1 MDRPANRL
9 ISEKSPYLLQ
19 HAYNPVEWYPW
30 GADAFA
36 RARKEDKPIFLSIG
50 YSTCHWCHVMEQ
62 ESFEDL
68 EIAQLLNET
77 FVSIKVDREERPDID
92 RTYMRVCQLM
102 TGSGGWPL
110 TIVMTPDQKPF
121 FAATYIPRDNRLGR
135 IGMRELIPR
144 IKQVWETRRE
154 SVTQSTEELLTRL
167 RQTLTS
173 SDKSPEELTL
183 KTLDEVFLA
192 LLDVFDWDHGGFGRA
207 PKFPSP
213 HQLAFLLRYWRRT
226 GRAEALRMVETTLD
240 AMRQGGIYDHI
251 GYGFHRYSTDRYWRV
266 PHFEKMLYDQAL
278 LTLLYIEAYQV
289 TRKDEYHSTAR
300 EIITY
305 VLRDMMAPQG
315 GFYSAEDADVDGEEG
330 KFYLWTAQ
338 QLQTLLTPEEYTFI
352 TQIFNIN
359 KQGNFTTDTGSNHD
373 ANIFYMTKSF
383 RDHTDLSSS
392 LKALKERWLHARATL
407 YGDRDTREHPSK
419 DDKILTDWNGLMIA
433 ALARAARVFNEPR
446 YLNAAENA
454 VTFIKS
460 TMQPS
465 HGQLFHRYRDG
476 NAAIPGFI
484 DDYAFLIWG
493 LLELYETTF
502 HQHYLKYACTLMET
516 LLQDFL
522 DSKEGGFFF
531 TSMQNDPIL
540 IRNKEGYDGA
550 YPSGNSVAMLA
561 LLHLARLTGN
571 VTYESHAIRIPQRFR
586 QEITRAPAAHAH
598 MMIALDFA
606 LGPSY
611 EVIIVGDPNLP
622 DTNHLLMPLRQQFI
636 PNKVIH
642 LRPATATKHI
652 IDQYIGF
659 TPLIDPST
667 PVHATA
673 YVCRNFQCELP
684 TTKRCF
690 MLQQLGVSSS

>member
-1 MDRPANRL
+1 MPLVSCEER
-9 ISEKSPYLLQ
+9 
-19 HAYNPVEWYPW
+19 
-30 GADAFA
+30 
-36 RARKEDKPIFLSIG
+36 
-50 YSTCHWCHVMEQ
+50 
-62 ESFEDL
+62 ESFEDPD
-68 EIAQLLNET
+68 IAQSLNEA

-110 TIVMTPDQKPF
+110 TIVMTPDQRPF

-135 IGMRELIPR
+135 IGMRELLPR
-144 IKQVWETRRE
+144 IKQVWETRKE
-154 SVTQSTEELLTRL
+154 SVMQSTEELLTRL
-167 RQTLTS
+167 RQTLIS
-173 SDKSPEELTL
+173 SDESPEELTL
-183 KTLDEVFLA
+183 ETLDEVFLA
-192 LLDVFDWDHGGFGRA
+192 LLDAFDWDHGGFGRA
-207 PKFPSP
+207 PKFPLP

-226 GRAEALRMVETTLD
+226 GRVEALRMVETTLD

-289 TRKDEYHSTAR
+289 TGKDEYQSTAR

-315 GFYSAEDADVDGEEG
+315 GFYSAEDADVEG
-330 KFYLWTAQ
+330 KEGEFYLWTAQ
-338 QLQTLLTPEEYTFI
+338 QLQTLLAPEDYTFI
-352 TQIFNIN
+352 AQIFNIK
-359 KQGNFTTDTGSNHD
+359 KQGNFTTDTGSNHN

-383 RDHTDLSSS
+383 RDHTDLARSF
-392 LKALKERWLHARATL
+392 KVLKERWLHARATL
-407 YGDRDTREHPSK
+407 YADRDTRKHPSK
-419 DDKILTDWNGLMIA
+419 DDKILTDWNGLIIA

-454 VTFIKS
+454 VTFIKT
-460 TMQPS
+460 TMQAS

-476 NAAIPGFI
+476 NVAIPGFV

-502 HQHYLKYACTLMET
+502 HHHYLEYACTLMET
-516 LLQDFL
+516 LLRDFL

-531 TSMQNDPIL
+531 TNMQNDPIL
-540 IRNKEGYDGA
+540 IRIKEGYDGA

-571 VTYESHAIRIPQRFR
+571 MTYDTHAIRILQTFR
-586 QEITRAPAAHAH
+586 QVIKRAPAAHTH

-636 PNKVIH
+636 PNKVVH
-642 LRPATATKHI
+642 LRPPTVMEHM

-659 TPLIDPST
+659 APLIDPNA

-684 TTKRCF
+684 TTKSSV
-690 MLQQLGVSSS
+690 MLRQLGVSPS

>member
-50 YSTCHWCHVMEQ
+50 YATCHWCHVMER
-62 ESFEDL
+62 ESFEDPD
-68 EIAQLLNET
+68 IAQSLNEA

-110 TIVMTPDQKPF
+110 TIVMTPDQRPF

-135 IGMRELIPR
+135 IGMRELLPR

-154 SVTQSTEELLTRL
+154 SVMQSTEELLTRL
-167 RQTLTS
+167 RQTLIS
-173 SDKSPEELTL
+173 SDESPEELTL
-183 KTLDEVFLA
+183 ETLDEVFLA
-192 LLDVFDWDHGGFGRA
+192 LLDAFDWDHGGFGRA

-226 GRAEALRMVETTLD
+226 GRVEALRMVETTLD

-289 TRKDEYHSTAR
+289 TGKDEYQSTAR

-305 VLRDMMAPQG
+305 VVRDMMAPQG
-315 GFYSAEDADVDGEEG
+315 GFYSAEDADVEGEEG
-330 KFYLWTAQ
+330 EFYLWTAQ
-338 QLQTLLTPEEYTFI
+338 QLQTLLAPEDYTFI
-352 TQIFNIN
+352 AQIFNIK
-359 KQGNFTTDTGSNHD
+359 KQGNFTTDTGSNHN

-383 RDHTDLSSS
+383 RDHTDLARSF
-392 LKALKERWLHARATL
+392 KVLKERWLHARATL
-407 YGDRDTREHPSK
+407 YADRDTRKHPSK
-419 DDKILTDWNGLMIA
+419 DDKILTDWNGLIIA

-454 VTFIKS
+454 VTFIKT
-460 TMQPS
+460 TMQAS

-476 NAAIPGFI
+476 NAAIPGFV

-502 HQHYLKYACTLMET
+502 HHHYLKYACTLMET
-516 LLQDFL
+516 LLRDFL

-531 TSMQNDPIL
+531 TNMQNDPIL
-540 IRNKEGYDGA
+540 IRIKEGYDGA

-571 VTYESHAIRIPQRFR
+571 MTYDTHAIRILQTFR
-586 QEITRAPAAHAH
+586 QAIKRAPAAHTH

-636 PNKVIH
+636 PNKVVH
-642 LRPATATKHI
+642 LRPPTVTEHM

-659 TPLIDPST
+659 TPLIDPNA

-684 TTKRCF
+684 TTKSSV
-690 MLQQLGVSSS
+690 MLRQLGVSPS

>member
-1 MDRPANRL
+1 
-9 ISEKSPYLLQ
+9 
-19 HAYNPVEWYPW
+19 
-30 GADAFA
+30 
-36 RARKEDKPIFLSIG
+36 
-50 YSTCHWCHVMEQ
+50 
-62 ESFEDL
+62 
-68 EIAQLLNET
+68 
-77 FVSIKVDREERPDID
+77 
-92 RTYMRVCQLM
+92 
-102 TGSGGWPL
+102 
-110 TIVMTPDQKPF
+110 
-121 FAATYIPRDNRLGR
+121 
-135 IGMRELIPR
+135 
-144 IKQVWETRRE
+144 
-154 SVTQSTEELLTRL
+154 
-167 RQTLTS
+167 
-173 SDKSPEELTL
+173 
-183 KTLDEVFLA
+183 
-192 LLDVFDWDHGGFGRA
+192 
-207 PKFPSP
+207 
-213 HQLAFLLRYWRRT
+213 
-226 GRAEALRMVETTLD
+226 
-240 AMRQGGIYDHI
+240 
-251 GYGFHRYSTDRYWRV
+251 
-266 PHFEKMLYDQAL
+266 MLYDQAL

-289 TRKDEYHSTAR
+289 TGKDEYQSTAR
-300 EIITY
+300 EILTY

-338 QLQTLLTPEEYTFI
+338 QLQTLLTPEEYAFI
-352 TQIFNIN
+352 AQVFNIK
-359 KQGNFTTDTGSNHD
+359 KQGNFTADTGSNHD

-383 RDHTDLSSS
+383 RDYTDLAPS
-392 LKALKERWLHARATL
+392 LKALKECWMHTRATL
-407 YGDRDTREHPSK
+407 YAARDTREHPSK

-454 VTFIKS
+454 VTFIKT
-460 TMQPS
+460 TMQAS

-476 NAAIPGFI
+476 DAAIPGFL

-502 HQHYLKYACTLMET
+502 HHRYLEYSCTLMES

-522 DSKEGGFFF
+522 DSKEGGLFF
-531 TSMQNDPIL
+531 TNVQNDPIL

-571 VTYESHAIRIPQRFR
+571 MTYDAHAIRIPQTFR
-586 QEITRAPAAHAH
+586 QAITRAPAAYAH

-642 LRPATATKHI
+642 LRPATETEHI

-659 TPLIDPST
+659 SPQIDPRA
-667 PVHATA
+667 PVRATA

-684 TTKRCF
+684 TTQSSV
-690 MLQQLGVSSS
+690 MLRQLGVSSN

>member
-30 GADAFA
+30 SADAFT
-36 RARKEDKPIFLSIG
+36 RAREEDKPIFLSIG
-50 YSTCHWCHVMEQ
+50 YSTCHWCHVMER
-62 ESFEDL
+62 ESFEDPD
-68 EIAQLLNET
+68 IAQLLNET

-110 TIVMTPDQKPF
+110 TIVMTPNQEPF
-121 FAATYIPRDNRLGR
+121 FAATYIPPDNRFGR

-167 RQTLTS
+167 RQTVTPADAS
-173 SDKSPEELTL
+173 SEELTL
-183 KTLDEVFLA
+183 ETLDEVFLA
-192 LLDVFDWDHGGFGRA
+192 LLDAFDRDHGGFGRA

-213 HQLAFLLRYWRRT
+213 HQLAFLLRYGHRT
-226 GRAEALRMVETTLD
+226 GRAEALHIVETTLN

-289 TRKDEYHSTAR
+289 TGKDVYQRTAQ
-300 EIITY
+300 EILTY
-305 VLRDMMAPQG
+305 VLRDMTAPQG
-315 GFYSAEDADVDGEEG
+315 GFYSAEDADVDGQEG
-330 KFYLWTAQ
+330 KFYFWTAQ
-338 QLQTLLTPEEYTFI
+338 ELQTLLTPEDYTFI
-352 TQIFNIN
+352 VQVFNIT
-359 KQGNFTTDTGSNHD
+359 KQGNFTADAESNPD
-373 ANIFYMTKSF
+373 ANIFYMTKPL
-383 RDHTDLSSS
+383 RDHTDLAPSFTM
-392 LKALKERWLHARATL
+392 LKQRWMHTRATL
-407 YGDRDTREHPSK
+407 YAARDTRKHPNK
-419 DDKILTDWNGLMIA
+419 DDKILTDWNGFMIA

-446 YLNAAENA
+446 YLTAAENA
-454 VTFIKS
+454 VTFIKT
-460 TMQPS
+460 TMQAS
-465 HGQLFHRYRDG
+465 QGQLFHRYRDG
-476 NAAIPGFI
+476 DAAIPGFV

-502 HQHYLKYACTLMET
+502 HHHYLEYACTLMET
-516 LLQDFL
+516 LLRDFL

-531 TSMQNDPIL
+531 TNIHNDPIL

-571 VTYESHAIRIPQRFR
+571 MAYDAHAIRIPQVFR
-586 QEITRAPAAHAH
+586 QAITRAPSAHAH

-611 EVIIVGDPNLP
+611 EVVIVGDPNLP

-636 PNKVIH
+636 PNKVLH
-642 LRPATATKHI
+642 LRPATETEHI

-659 TPLIDPST
+659 TPQLNPSA
-667 PVHATA
+667 PVRARA

-684 TTKRCF
+684 TTERSV
-690 MLQQLGVSSS
+690 MLRQLGVSSS